1 MIRAEIIAIG
11 DELLIGQTVNTN
23 AAWLGEQLALVG
35 IKVMHAVTIS
45 DEVQAIESA
54 IDAALERSA
63 LVIMTGGL
71 GPTKDDITKKVLAS
85 YFSSSMRIDPDV
97 LNRVR
102 TFFEKRNR
110 PMLDVNLAQA
120 EVPECCLVLTNQY
133 GTAPGMWFEKNDSV
147 LISMPGVP
155 YEMKGIFTEE
165 ALPRI
170 LEKFPQSP
178 LYHVTIQTQGKGESF
193 LAHEMSDWENEL
205 RAAGLDL
212 AYLPAPGL
220 VKLRITSFRGE
231 QDKERIADF
240 VARFV
245 QDNPKL
251 VFGFGDD
258 TLPEVVGRLLV
269 NSGQTVSTIESL
281 TAGSLAAYIGEVP
294 GASNY
299 LKGGLITYWEEQKI
313 LLAGVDPELIER
325 EGVVS
330 EAVACAMA
338 QGTKARLGT
347 DWCIATTGVA
357 GPTGGTDE
365 MPVGTVC
372 IAIAGPQRTV
382 SKKFLFS
389 DNRLRNV
396 QMTNLAALNYL
407 RCEILGLND

>member
-178 LYHVTIQTQGKGESF
+178 LYHVTILTQGKGESF

-205 RAAGLDL
+205 RAAGFDL

-281 TAGSLAAYIGEVP
+281 TAGSLAACIGEVP

-347 DWCIATTGVA
+347 DWCVATTGVA
-357 GPTGGTDE
+357 GPTGGTEDI
-365 MPVGTVC
+365 PVGTVC
-372 IAIAGPQRTV
+372 IAVSGPQRTV

>member
-45 DEVQAIESA
+45 DEFQAIESA

-178 LYHVTIQTQGKGESF
+178 LYHVTILTQGKGESF

-205 RAAGLDL
+205 RAAGFDL

-281 TAGSLAAYIGEVP
+281 TAGSLAACIGEVP
-294 GASNY
+294 GASTY

-313 LLAGVDPELIER
+313 MLAGVDPELIER
-325 EGVVS
+325 EGAVS

-347 DWCIATTGVA
+347 DWCVATTGVA
-357 GPTGGTDE
+357 GPTGGTEDI
-365 MPVGTVC
+365 PVGTVC
-372 IAIAGPQRTV
+372 IAVSGPQRTV